1 MSAEPTTFNFVIIKP
16 SHYDD
21 DGYVIQW
28 AKAYIPS
35 NTLAAIYGI
44 TRDCDER
51 KVLGE
56 DVEIKLTPLDE
67 TNTRISIPDIVAQ
80 INADGGKGL
89 VGMVGVQSNQ
99 YPRAVDLAKG
109 FVDAGIQVVIGGFH
123 VSGCLAMLPEVP
135 DDLQEAMD
143 YGISLF
149 AGEAEGRIEGLL
161 KDAWNSELKPLYN
174 YMNDLPGME
183 GAPTPYLPESAFRKV
198 AGSRATLD
206 AGRGCPFLC
215 SFCTI
220 INVQGR
226 KSRYRSADDVE
237 KIIHDHIAQG
247 IYSFFITDD
256 NFARNKDW
264 EAVLDRLIYLRE
276 EKKLPIKFMIQVDTM
291 CHRIKNFVEKS
302 GRAGVNRVFIGM
314 ENINP
319 EALDGARKGQNRI
332 EEYRAMLQAWQQ
344 HGVTTYAGYIL
355 GFPPDTPESILRDI
369 EIIKKELPIDLLE
382 FFILTPLPGS
392 QDHKELYLKGVEMDA
407 DMNKY
412 DTEHVVTAHA
422 KMSHKEWLGIYHQAW
437 DAYYSPDH
445 VETLLRRAKARG
457 KTTLSMMKKILFF
470 YGCVVYEGLHPL
482 EGGIFRRVYRKDR
495 RPGMPIESPLVFYPR
510 YWFGTVSKYT
520 RFLGMAWKYYR
531 IYRKVEKDDAPY
543 TDLSLTP
550 VDLDEL
556 DRLEMFES
564 RESAKLKLE
573 KARKRDARI
582 KGKRKVIEIKEI
594 KVAS

>member
-1 MSAEPTTFNFVIIKP
+1 MSAAPKTFHFVMIKP

-28 AKAYIPS
+28 ARSYVPS
-35 NTLAAIYGI
+35 NTLAVVYGI
-44 TRDCDER
+44 ALDVGDR
-51 KVLGE
+51 KLLGE
-56 DVEIKLTPLDE
+56 DVEVKVTAIDE
-67 TNTRISIPDIVAQ
+67 TNTRVKVEEIA
-80 INADGGKGL
+80 AMLKGDGVDGL
-89 VGMVGVQSNQ
+89 VGLVGVQSNQ
-99 YPRAVDLAKG
+99 YPRAVDLAKQ
-109 FVDAGIQVVIGGFH
+109 FVDAGVKTVIGGFH

-149 AGEAEGRIEGLL
+149 AGEAEGRIGSLFL
-161 KDAWNSELKPLYN
+161 DAINNQLKPIYN
-174 YMNDLPGME
+174 YMDDLPGME
-183 GAPTPYLPESAFRKV
+183 GAPTPYLPDSVVRKV

-226 KSRYRSADDVE
+226 KSRYRSAEDIE
-237 KIIHDHIAQG
+237 KIVRDNIAQG
-247 IYSFFITDD
+247 IHSFFITDD

-264 EAVLDRLIYLRE
+264 EGVLDRLIKLRE
-276 EKKLPIKFMIQVDTM
+276 EEGLAIKFMIQVDTM
-291 CHRIKNFVEKS
+291 CHKIKGFVDKCA
-302 GRAGVNRVFIGM
+302 RAGVNRAFIGM

-332 EEYRAMLQAWQQ
+332 EEYRYMLQAWQT

-355 GFPPDTPESILRDI
+355 GFPPDTTESILRDL
-369 EIIKKELPIDLLE
+369 EIIKRELPIDLLE

-422 KMSHKEWLGIYHQAW
+422 NMSKQEWLDVYHKAW
-437 DAYYSPDH
+437 DIYYTPEH
-445 VETLLRRAKARG
+445 VEVLLRRAKARG
-457 KTTLSMMKKILFF
+457 KTPASMMKKILFF
-470 YGCVVYEGLHPL
+470 YGCVVYEKLHPL
-482 EGGIFRRVYRKDR
+482 EGGVFRLIYRRDR
-495 RPGMPIESPLVFYPR
+495 RPGLPLENPLTFYPR
-510 YWFGTVSKYT
+510 YWFGTVSKYS
-520 RFLGMAWKYYR
+520 RFMGMAWKYYR
-531 IYRKVEKDDAPY
+531 IYRKVDKDDSPY

-550 VDLDEL
+550 VEL
-556 DRLEMFES
+556 SELGSLEMFES
-564 RESAKLKLE
+564 RDSAKQKLE

-582 KGKRKVIEIKEI
+582 KGKEIPVKL
-594 KVAS
+594 AS

>member
-1 MSAEPTTFNFVIIKP
+1 MSDPRKTFHFVMIKP

-35 NTLAAIYGI
+35 NTLAVVYGI
-44 TRDCDER
+44 SLDAGARN
-51 KVLGE
+51 VLGE
-56 DVEIKLTPLDE
+56 GVEIKITALDE
-67 TNTRISIPDIVAQ
+67 TNTRIKIDEIAAMLQ
-80 INADGGKGL
+80 ADGADGL
-89 VGMVGVQSNQ
+89 VGLVGVQSNQ

-109 FVDAGIQVVIGGFH
+109 FVDAGVKTVIGGFH
-123 VSGCLAMLPEVP
+123 VSGCLAMLPKVP

-149 AGEAEGRIEGLL
+149 AGEAEGRIEQLF
-161 KDAWNSELKPLYN
+161 KDAWNDELKPIYN
-174 YMNDLPGME
+174 YMDDLPCME
-183 GAPTPYLPESAFRKV
+183 GAPTPYLPDSVIRKV

-226 KSRYRSADDVE
+226 KSRYRTPEDVE
-237 KIIHDHIAQG
+237 KIVRDNIAQG
-247 IYSFFITDD
+247 INSFFITDD

-264 EAVLDRLIYLRE
+264 EGVLDRLILLRE
-276 EKKLPIKFMIQVDTM
+276 EEGLPLKFMIQVDTM
-291 CHRIKNFVEKS
+291 CHKIKGFVDKCA
-302 GRAGVNRVFIGM
+302 RAGVNRAFIGM

-332 EEYRAMLQAWQQ
+332 EEYRVMLQAWQQ

-355 GFPPDTPESILRDI
+355 GFPPDTQESILRDI
-369 EIIKKELPIDLLE
+369 EIIKRELPIDLLE

-392 QDHKELYLKGVEMDA
+392 QDHKELYLKNVPMDA
-407 DMNKY
+407 DMNRY
-412 DTEHVVTAHA
+412 DTEHVVTDHA
-422 KMSHKEWLGIYHQAW
+422 NMSRKEWLEIYHKAW
-437 DAYYSPDH
+437 DAYYTPEH
-445 VETLLRRAKARG
+445 VEVLLRRAKARG
-457 KTTLSMMKKILFF
+457 KTPASMTKKILFF
-470 YGCVVYEGLHPL
+470 YGCVVYEKLHPL
-482 EGGIFRRVYRKDR
+482 EGGIFRRMYRRDR

-531 IYRKVEKDDAPY
+531 IYRKVDKDDSPY

-550 VDLDEL
+550 VDLDAL
-556 DRLEMFES
+556 DNLEMFES
-564 RESAKLKLE
+564 RDSAKEKLE
-573 KARKRDARI
+573 KARKREARI
-582 KGKRKVIEIKEI
+582 KGKTIPVKL
-594 KVAS
+594 AS